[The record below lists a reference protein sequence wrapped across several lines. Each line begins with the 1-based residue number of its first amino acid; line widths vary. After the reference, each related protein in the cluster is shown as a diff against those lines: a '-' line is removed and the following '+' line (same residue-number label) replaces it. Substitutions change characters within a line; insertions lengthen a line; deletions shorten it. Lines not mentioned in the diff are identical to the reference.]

1 MCTYLEQ
8 VGSTYYFRRMVP
20 AELRAVIRTKTGKP
34 RSEWKFSL
42 NTKDRAEAKRLLLDH
57 IRATDD
63 EMDAAKAALA
73 KAAGR
78 APATPQRPPARFAV
92 MERARA
98 DYEDEAA
105 EFQQQA
111 ADEQEARQEARAH
124 LRKLFAERMRLT
136 TAELEPWEAAIKD
149 LLNEQAFDLAVASD
163 RITSYEHQLT
173 AAKVHNDPRLLQ
185 QPPQPAKAAN
195 ADQAGR
201 GVMLDTTIADL
212 WAAERGVTEK
222 TKDAHVAV
230 ARWFYER
237 ARKCSVEQITRKD
250 VLAFKDAL
258 VGEGQ
263 SPENINVKLSR
274 LRTLLS
280 WAVQNDYAAVNA
292 AENVKVKT
300 SGKKARVHFDL
311 PALRRIFNSP
321 VFKEGERPIR
331 GRKEASYW
339 IPLIAL
345 FSGARMEE
353 IGQMRVSDVVQ
364 EEYPDADGS
373 MVQGWFL
380 TVTDLGEDQKLKND
394 ASKRT
399 VPLHPE
405 LERLGLLAYV
415 QGLPKGGR
423 LFPDLKAGAYGRLTA
438 KWGEWFSLYLRKVCG
453 VTDKR
458 MVFHSF
464 RHTFKHHASH
474 VGMIEGVQRQIMGH
488 SPGDV
493 ADEYRGGYSL
503 HQLVEG
509 MRLYRIAG
517 LDL

>member
-63 EMDAAKAALA
+63 EMDAAKATLA

-78 APATPQRPPARFAV
+78 APATPQRPPARFAA
-92 MERARA
+92 MERARE
-98 DYEDEAA
+98 DHEDEADKFFQREA
-105 EFQQQA
+105 E
-111 ADEQEARQEARAH
+111 EQDARQEARAH
-124 LRKLFAERMRLT
+124 LRKLFSERMRLT

-149 LLNEQAFDLAVASD
+149 LLNERDFDLAVAND
-163 RITSYEHQLT
+163 RMEAYKRKID
-173 AAKVHNDPRLLQ
+173 AAKVNGPRMLQ
-185 QPPQPAKAAN
+185 EPPKAVTVASPAQP
-195 ADQAGR
+195 GS

-237 ARKCSVEQITRKD
+237 AGKRSVEQISRKD

-280 WAVQNDYAAVNA
+280 WAVQNDYAATNA
-292 AENVKVKT
+292 ADNVKVKT

-311 PALRRIFNSP
+311 PALRRIFGSP
-321 VFKEGERPIR
+321 VFKEGERPVR

-353 IGQMRVSDVVQ
+353 IGQMRVGDVVQ
-364 EEYPDADGS
+364 EEYPDADGA

-380 TVTDLGEDQKLKND
+380 NVTDLGEDQKLKND

-405 LERLGLLAYV
+405 LERLGLLKYV
-415 QGLPKGGR
+415 EGLPTGGR

-438 KWGEWFSLYLRKVCG
+438 KWGEWFSIYLRNVCG

-493 ADEYRGGYSL
+493 ADDYRGGYSL

-509 MRLYRIAG
+509 IRLYRIAG

>member
-1 MCTYLEQ
+1 MCTYLDQ
-8 VGSTYYFRRMVP
+8 VGSTYYFRRVVP
-20 AELRAVIRTKTGKP
+20 DDLRPYIRTRTGKP
-34 RSEWKFSL
+34 RSEWKISL
-42 NTKDRAEAKRLLLDH
+42 RTKDRTQAKRLIPAHTQATERELDVA
-57 IRATDD
+57 RAA
-63 EMDAAKAALA
+63 AAKTITVAS
-73 KAAGR
+73 
-78 APATPQRPPARFAV
+78 PVPSSRFAAF
-92 MERARA
+92 ERAR
-98 DYEDEAA
+98 DEYEDEAGRFFEKQNA
-105 EFQQQA
+105 EQ
-111 ADEQEARQEARAH
+111 DARQEARAH
-124 LRKLFAERMRLT
+124 LRQMLSDRMRLT

-149 LLNEQAFDLAVASD
+149 LLNEKVFDLAVAND
-163 RITSYEHQLT
+163 RLAAYEAKIN
-173 AAKVHNDPRLLQ
+173 AAAAHNNPRLLE
-185 QPPQPAKAAN
+185 QPPQAA
-195 ADQAGR
+195 QATAGDEGG

-212 WAAERGVTEK
+212 WAAERGVTTK

-237 ARKCSVEQITRKD
+237 AGRRSVEQISRKD

-263 SPENINVKLSR
+263 SPENIKVKLSR

-280 WAVQNDYAAVNA
+280 WAVQNDYAASNA

-311 PALRRIFNSP
+311 PALRRIFGSP
-321 VFKEGERPIR
+321 VFKDGDRPVR

-339 IPLIAL
+339 MPLIAL

-353 IGQMRVSDVVQ
+353 IGQMRVSDVQQ
-364 EEYPDADGS
+364 EEYADADGTMMS
-373 MVQGWFL
+373 GWFL
-380 TVTDLGEDQKLKND
+380 KITDLGEDQKLKND
-394 ASKRT
+394 DSKRV

-405 LERLGLLAYV
+405 LERLGFLKYV
-415 QGLPKGGR
+415 EGLPKEGR
-423 LFPDLKAGAYGRLTA
+423 LFPDLKPGAYGRLTA
-438 KWGEWFSLYLRKVCG
+438 KWGEWFSIYLRTVCG
-453 VTDKR
+453 VTDRR

-474 VGMIEGVQRQIMGH
+474 VGIIEGVQRQIMGH

-509 MRLYRIAG
+509 MKMYRIAG